1 MQFFRRLKQPKAH
14 MKIEFS
20 GESPCD
26 IELKTG
32 SDSKRPLAEGKGSE
46 IQQKS

>member
-1 MQFFRRLKQPKAH
+1 MLYAVLQKIKAAQAR

-26 IELKTG
+26 TELKTG

-46 IQQKS
+46 IQ

>member
-1 MQFFRRLKQPKAH
+1 